1 MGSRAMTNM
10 KARSARS
17 LSEGVIHVFLFLC
30 AAVSVLTTIGVI
42 AILFG
47 NASYFFSKSRIV
59 SNDHAT
65 VVELDDTVSNGKIV
79 TLEANGTRHEFD
91 IHRFHRQD
99 QRAQIMVN
107 EGERVVPGQVLAVE
121 PGVSLL
127 EFFTEKKWTAQF
139 NPPYFGIL
147 PLACGTAL
155 VAVFA
160 GLFAIPV
167 GLGTAIFLSEYA
179 PSWVRRLVKPLLA
192 LLAGIPPVVYGY
204 VAVVSISPFLKRNL
218 QLDDMFS
225 ALSASIVVAIMIL
238 PMIVSLSE
246 DALRA
251 VPKSLREAAYALGA
265 TKFEVSTGVVVP
277 AASPG
282 ILASCLLAISRATGE
297 TMAVALA
304 AGLRPKLTLN
314 PLDAVQT
321 MTSYIVEVTK
331 GDRPSGSLSYHAIF
345 AVGLTLFLI
354 TMAMNLL
361 AQFVLVR
368 TRKGLE

>member
-1 MGSRAMTNM
+1 MSSTA
-10 KARSARS
+10 KLSQSARK
-17 LSEGVIHVFLFLC
+17 LAEGFIHACLFLC
-30 AAVSVLTTIGVI
+30 ALVSVLTTIGVV

-47 NASYFFSKSRIV
+47 NASYFFSKAQIV
-59 SNDHAT
+59 SNDDAA
-65 VVELDDTVSNGKIV
+65 VEELHDSVADGRIV
-79 TLEANGTRHEFD
+79 TVEADGTRHEFN

-99 QRAQIMVN
+99 KRATILVK
-107 EGERVVPGQVLAVE
+107 EGDIVSAGQTLAIE
-121 PGVSLL
+121 PGVSIV
-127 EFFTEKKWTAQF
+127 EFCTATKWTAQF

-147 PLACGTAL
+147 PLVCGTTL

-160 GLFAIPV
+160 GLFAIPI

-179 PSWVRRLVKPLLA
+179 PGWVRRVAKPLLE

-204 VAVVSISPFLKRNL
+204 VAVVSISPYLKRTL
-218 QLDDMFS
+218 DLDDMFS

-246 DALRA
+246 DAIRA

-277 AASPG
+277 AASSG
-282 ILASCLLAISRATGE
+282 ILASCLLAVSRAVGE
-297 TMAVALA
+297 TMAVSLA

-345 AVGLTLFLI
+345 AVGLALFLI

-361 AQFVLVR
+361 AQIVLVR
-368 TRKGLE
+368 TRRGLE